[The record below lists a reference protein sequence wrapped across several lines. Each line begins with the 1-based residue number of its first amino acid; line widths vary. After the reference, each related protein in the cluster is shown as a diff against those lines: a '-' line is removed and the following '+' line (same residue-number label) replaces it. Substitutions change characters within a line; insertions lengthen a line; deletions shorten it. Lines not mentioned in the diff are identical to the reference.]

1 MKGLEAIKKQ
11 IIEDARAESDKQLD
25 QARQRAAERRAVR
38 LAAQAKTL
46 AELRA
51 RNSEE
56 AAMRKER
63 MLTAARLDARKK
75 LLSVK
80 QEMIGK
86 AFVSAEDKIRRLPA
100 EEYRTFMA
108 DVVAR
113 YSETG
118 NEEVTVSGR
127 DLEVLDHEFIRLA
140 NQRLQAA
147 GKTGA
152 LKLSERSG
160 DFDGGLVM
168 IGRNSEINCTLKA
181 LVRQVRQSLESEVAQ
196 ILFR

>member
-127 DLEVLDHEFIRLA
+127 DLEVLDQEFIRLA

>member
-11 IIEDARAESDKQLD
+11 IIEDARAESDKLLD
-25 QARQRAAERRAVR
+25 QARQRAEERRSAR

-46 AELRA
+46 AELRT

-63 MLTAARLDARKK
+63 MLTAARLEARKR

-86 AFVSAEDKIRRLPA
+86 SFVAAEEKIRSLPA
-100 EEYRTFMA
+100 EQYREFMA
-108 DVVAR
+108 DVVTR
-113 YSETG
+113 YAETG

-127 DLEVLDHEFIRLA
+127 DLEVLDQEFIRMA

-152 LKLSERSG
+152 MKLSDRPG

>member
-46 AELRA
+46 AELRS

-113 YSETG
+113 YAETG
-118 NEEVTVSGR
+118 DEEVSVSGR
-127 DLEVLDHEFIRLA
+127 DLEVLDQEFIRLA

-152 LKLSERSG
+152 LKPSAHSG

>member
-46 AELRA
+46 AELRS

-56 AAMRKER
+56 ADMRKER

-113 YSETG
+113 YAETG
-118 NEEVTVSGR
+118 DEEVSVSGR
-127 DLEVLDHEFIRLA
+127 DLEVLDQEFIRLA

-152 LKLSERSG
+152 LKLSEHSG